1 MEVLKLSLLIGLGG
15 FFGTSLRFITSALV
29 EKIIPVSI
37 FPLGT
42 ILVNIIGCL
51 CIGIFT
57 GYFSSKISDSNNF
70 YLFITIGLLGGYTT
84 FSAFAYE
91 AHLFI
96 QNGEIIKLTLYIAS
110 QVIIGVF
117 LALLGYN
124 ITRG

>member
-1 MEVLKLSLLIGLGG
+1 MEILKLSILVGVGG
-15 FFGTSLRFITSALV
+15 FFGTSLRFITTALV
-29 EKIIPVSI
+29 EKLIPIST

-70 YLFITIGLLGGYTT
+70 YLFVTIGLLGGYTT
-84 FSAFAYE
+84 FSALAYE
-91 AHLFI
+91 AQLFI

>member
-1 MEVLKLSLLIGLGG
+1 
-15 FFGTSLRFITSALV
+15 
-29 EKIIPVSI
+29 
-37 FPLGT
+37 
-42 ILVNIIGCL
+42 
-51 CIGIFT
+51 
-57 GYFSSKISDSNNF
+57 
-70 YLFITIGLLGGYTT
+70 LGGYTT

-91 AHLFI
+91 AQLFI

>member
-1 MEVLKLSLLIGLGG
+1 
-15 FFGTSLRFITSALV
+15 FITNDLV
-29 EKIIPVSI
+29 EKIIPVSV

-57 GYFSSKISDSNNF
+57 GYFSSKISEPSNF
-70 YLFITIGLLGGYTT
+70 YLFVTIGLLGGYTT

-91 AHLFI
+91 AQLFI
-96 QNGEIIKLTLYIAS
+96 QNGEVIKLSLYIAS

>member
-1 MEVLKLSLLIGLGG
+1 MEILKLSILVGVGG
-15 FFGTSLRFITSALV
+15 FFGTSLRFITTALV
-29 EKIIPVSI
+29 EKLIPVST

-42 ILVNIIGCL
+42 FFVNIIGCL

-70 YLFITIGLLGGYTT
+70 YLFVTIGLLGGYTT
-84 FSAFAYE
+84 FSALAYE
-91 AHLFI
+91 AQLFI

-110 QVIIGVF
+110 QVIMGVF
-117 LALLGYN
+117 LAILGYN